1 MTENPAR
8 QAPAEPI
15 AIVGMACRFPDATGP
30 AEFLELVL
38 TGRRAFRRLPPAR
51 LDVSE
56 YGDGE
61 PGFPGPSGLAPGAFG
76 SARAAVLEGW
86 RFDRAA
92 YGVTLAAYQAADP
105 AHWLALETAAR
116 ALADGGFPGGQGLA
130 RDRTGVIIGNTLT
143 GEVSRAAALRTRWP
157 YVRRVLRAALT
168 AGQVSPERHAE
179 VIEHAAAGFLAPFPE
194 IGDDTLA
201 GSLPGAIA
209 DRICGHFGFRGGG
222 HAVDAAHSSSLL
234 AIAAAC
240 SALATGDLDAAI
252 AGGVDISL
260 DPFELA
266 GLAGTGVLASGEMR
280 VFDARPTGFLPGE
293 GCGLT
298 VLMRAAEA
306 RSAGVPVYAEIAGWG
321 VSSAGNPA
329 LTKPGSASL
338 LLALRR
344 AYHRARVDPSDVQL
358 IEGDGTGTASGD
370 LAELTSLAEIRQASP
385 RLAALGSVK
394 ANIGHTKAAA
404 GAAGLIKATLAIAA
418 GIIPPATGCA
428 RPHPLIASE
437 DARLRAPGAAEP
449 WLERIRLAGVT
460 SVGPGGASVHLI
472 LRRTRDGRRRRAPG
486 LPVLQASTGS
496 PDHAAWAG
504 AGVRAGGRGKTPGA
518 DLSRSDTPARGTP
531 APPPAAVLA
540 QPPGVEAFAVSG
552 PDRQA
557 LAGELTRIA
566 ELAPW
571 LSDGEL
577 HDLACQYGRATAS
590 PDCVRAGLVA
600 DSQDQLAQA
609 AREAL
614 ALLAGL
620 DRGKL
625 VTAPGIVMADRGRG
639 RVALLFPGEGSLPP
653 RPAHPGSGPGAG
665 AHDPALDPAVVAA
678 SLSALAWVNGLGVT
692 AVAAAGHGLGEITGL
707 VWAGCLTEAG
717 ATRLVTQRA
726 ALLAVPPAEPTALV
740 CVDAGGPESEALCAA
755 SGLVIAAYNGPRC
768 HVLAGPAAAVRDLAE
783 RLAEDGVPARLLD
796 SPIALYSPAMAD
808 RVTPM
813 RSVVR
818 EFSFRPPARRLIS
831 TVTGAEVTSG
841 DDIAAML
848 CTQLTSP
855 VLFARALERIA
866 AEADLLIETGPGRKL
881 SCLAADCS
889 DLPAFSLAAGRRD
902 ESATAHAAAALF
914 GSGAVPTLAPLFAGR
929 LARPIDIWRERIFIP
944 SPCGAPATD
953 GDSTGAGR
961 QATDGDMTG
970 RVSPATH
977 GSTARTGTARSS
989 TARSG
994 AALSGATLS
1003 GAGSSTA
1010 GGAAADGDPAPSRE
1024 RPAGQARSAVGWPA
1038 ADDGP
1043 VAGEA
1048 PTAGGHSTADGGPGT
1063 SGEPATGQIRTTD
1076 GGRTANGGLMAGRVL
1091 TTDDAPEGATQ
1102 ARDTSIAADTTAADS
1117 HRSRAEPPAPAPAH
1131 ARQLGSVAGRDAA
1144 APEAPDR
1151 PATGQP
1157 GGSGPTASNAAPG
1170 AIPAPGAA
1178 TASGATARSTT
1189 ADPDTRTAP
1198 EPTASSTTAVPG
1210 VPTAPEPTAA
1220 RPGGPATTADA
1231 TSGNAAARPG
1241 NATGPIGPAPDS
1253 VTTDSAT
1260 TDSLAIGTAATA
1272 DDLEPPG
1279 AAPWARCFTEE
1290 RRPVT
1295 PPSPGLK
1302 DSWQVRASAATP
1314 YGENE
1319 RHVFADDAAADTVL
1333 ALLGDPAEPAT
1344 SAGLLGVARDALR
1357 TGRLVAI
1364 VPGSGLTGL
1373 CASLHVENPALG
1385 ITLIRVQPGHGLEAA
1400 RRFATATPGQF
1411 REVILDES
1419 GAATEP
1425 VMVATEPAED
1435 GTFPLGPADVVLLSG
1450 ITRAGDLACATSL
1463 ASRGAAL
1470 AVIAPPGPED
1480 PRMATLLTR
1489 LRSAGIRVSRK
1500 KADLTDP
1507 GQVTAAVRS
1516 LERGLGP
1523 VTAVV
1528 HAAASGPVE
1537 RCARLSEPTL
1547 RSFLGSQRARFGN
1560 VIGAVAMERV
1570 RVLVTFGSVAAR
1582 YGRAG
1587 GACDALASG
1596 LLAEQAARRA
1606 EASPRCRVLHLDWAP
1621 WAEPDHGDQAG
1632 SRPGAATLPGQAAP
1646 IPVEDGSRLL
1656 LSLLTTA
1663 DVPARAAVHGR
1674 LGVPAPRAVRP
1685 GLAGPTVRG
1694 RFGETV
1700 RAYYPGVELVADT
1713 RLSVLADPYLTDY
1726 RIDDLPMLP
1735 AAMVLEAMAQAATA
1749 LAGRELRHLTDVQL
1763 AAPVLLLGRAGH
1775 EEAVIRVCALRV
1787 GDTVETVLRCAE
1799 TGFRLDHARAVFAA
1813 AGRPAPPSSS
1823 AGWAAGPGRGTEGVA
1838 PGAMV
1843 DGTDLY
1849 GQVFFQTGR
1858 FRRVA
1863 FLPEASS
1870 RACRAL
1876 VRGGDDLPWF
1886 GAVPGPVDA
1895 PLVLGS
1901 PGLNDA
1907 TLHVLQACLPHRRLL
1922 VTGCES
1928 VTFSGREVRGALRV
1942 QSVRRPPMA
1951 GDAAGVWDVVA
1962 ADATGQP
1969 VVAWQGVRLRDVGA
1983 LAPAGAWHPA
1993 LLAISMEARAAEF
2006 GLDPA
2011 LRAVISCAAP
2021 PRVSGATPPGGSQ
2034 GTGRPGSARD
2044 GNARDGSARDG
2055 SAGTDGAAI
2064 ADDGLGGDGLV
2075 WADRAEGTGPLEGFE
2090 LTVRASRPVACRW
2103 QAVGGLAGGNALLDE
2118 ALIGLR
2124 DQLAARLREPPAAL
2138 EARLATIAAALA
2150 ALGRVPGTLLRAEG
2164 ACDAGW
2170 ILVRGRDM
2178 AVASAVTQ
2186 LSGVGTP
2193 VAVALASLLT
2203 WPGTAGPGKAGPGG
2217 RGERL
2222 TTSGC

>member
-1 MTENPAR
+1 MTENPAH

-15 AIVGMACRFPDATGP
+15 AVVGMACRFPDATGP

-56 YGDGE
+56 YGEGE
-61 PGFPGPSGLAPGAFG
+61 PGFPGSSGLAPGAFG
-76 SARAAVLEGW
+76 SARAALLEGW

-143 GEVSRAAALRTRWP
+143 GEVSRATALRTRWP
-157 YVRRVLRAALT
+157 YVRRVLRAALV
-168 AGQVSPERHAE
+168 AGEVSPERHAE

-194 IGDDTLA
+194 ISDDTLA

-234 AIAAAC
+234 AVAAAC
-240 SALATGDLDAAI
+240 SALAAGDLDAAI

-266 GLAGTGVLASGEMR
+266 GLAGTGVLASGDMR

-437 DARLRAPGAAEP
+437 DARLRAPGTAEP
-449 WLERIRLAGVT
+449 WPERIRLAGVT

-486 LPVLQASTGS
+486 LPQLQPGTGS
-496 PDHAAWAG
+496 PASTAG
-504 AGVRAGGRGKTPGA
+504 AGTGAGAGGRAPGA
-518 DLSRSDTPARGTP
+518 DLSRSVTPARGNP

-540 QPPGVEAFAVSG
+540 HTPRVEAFAVSG
-552 PDRQA
+552 TDRQA
-557 LAGELTRIA
+557 LARELARIA
-566 ELAPW
+566 EVAPW

-577 HDLACQYGRATAS
+577 HDLACQYGRATAV
-590 PDCVRAGLVA
+590 PGYVRAGLVSG
-600 DSQDQLAQA
+600 SQDQLAQA
-609 AREAL
+609 AGEAL

-620 DRGKL
+620 DQGKL
-625 VTAPGIVMADRGRG
+625 ITAPGIVMADRGRG
-639 RVALLFPGEGSLPP
+639 RVALLFPGEGSPP
-653 RPAHPGSGPGAG
+653 PGTAHPGSGTGVS
-665 AHDPALDPAVVAA
+665 AHDPAVHQAVVGA
-678 SLSALAWVNGLGVT
+678 SLSALEWLHGLGVT
-692 AVAAAGHGLGEITGL
+692 AVAAAGYGLGEITGL
-707 VWAGCLTEAG
+707 VWAGCLTEAE
-717 ATRLVTQRA
+717 AARLVTQRA
-726 ALLAVPPAEPTALV
+726 ALLAVPSAEQTALV
-740 CVDAGGPESEALCAA
+740 CVDAGRSESEALCAD

-768 HVLAGPAAAVRDLAE
+768 HVLAGPAAAVHDLAQ

-796 SPIALYSPAMAD
+796 SPVALYSPAMAD
-808 RVTPM
+808 RVAPM
-813 RSVVR
+813 RNVVR
-818 EFSFRPPARRLIS
+818 GFSFRPPARRLIS
-831 TVTGAEVTSG
+831 TVTGTGVTAG

-848 CTQLTSP
+848 CAQLTSP
-855 VLFARALERIA
+855 VLFARALERAA
-866 AEADLLIETGPGRKL
+866 AEADLLIETGPGRRL

-889 DLPAFSLAAGRRD
+889 DLPAFSLAAGRPD
-902 ESATAHAAAALF
+902 ERATAHAAAALF

-929 LARPIDIWRERIFIP
+929 LARPIDIWRERVFIP
-944 SPCGAPATD
+944 SPCGAPAAE

-970 RVSPATH
+970 RGGPATH
-977 GSTARTGTARSS
+977 GDTASGSSASSGT
-989 TARSG
+989 RSG
-994 AALSGATLS
+994 
-1003 GAGSSTA
+1003 TA
-1010 GGAAADGDPAPSRE
+1010 GGGPAPRGTLPAHGTPAPEGTQAEPSGSPADGDSMAAGTAADGPAP
-1024 RPAGQARSAVGWPA
+1024 AGRHA
-1038 ADDGP
+1038 AGGGP
-1043 VAGEA
+1043 VAEGARGGSDGIATDAGPARDSGSGGREA
-1048 PTAGGHSTADGGPGT
+1048 VTPVQGQADGAARAGG
-1063 SGEPATGQIRTTD
+1063 PAT
-1076 GGRTANGGLMAGRVL
+1076 
-1091 TTDDAPEGATQ
+1091 DAP
-1102 ARDTSIAADTTAADS
+1102 ART
-1117 HRSRAEPPAPAPAH
+1117 
-1131 ARQLGSVAGRDAA
+1131 SVASQDAA
-1144 APEAPDR
+1144 AAKE
-1151 PATGQP
+1151 ATGQP
-1157 GGSGPTASNAAPG
+1157 SPGQPGRPGPAARRAPASATAPGGATAPGATAPGATATASTTATPGTPAAPG
-1170 AIPAPGAA
+1170 EAAFGPAGPA
-1178 TASGATARSTT
+1178 TAGGTAARTT
-1189 ADPDTRTAP
+1189 SDTA
-1198 EPTASSTTAVPG
+1198 
-1210 VPTAPEPTAA
+1210 AA
-1220 RPGGPATTADA
+1220 RPGGPAGPGSPAASGEPRSARPTPRHGTTTGSPDSDNPA
-1231 TSGNAAARPG
+1231 TSGDPTEQAGDRSRVPGTRPG
-1241 NATGPIGPAPDS
+1241 FQ
-1253 VTTDSAT
+1253 
-1260 TDSLAIGTAATA
+1260 
-1272 DDLEPPG
+1272 DDQEPPG
-1279 AAPWARCFTEE
+1279 AAPWVRCFTGE
-1290 RRPVT
+1290 RRPAT
-1295 PPSPGLK
+1295 PPSPGIT
-1302 DSWQVRASAATP
+1302 DSWHIRASAATA
-1314 YGENE
+1314 YGKND
-1319 RHVFADDAAADTVL
+1319 RQVFAHDAAADTVL
-1333 ALLGDPAEPAT
+1333 ALLGDPAEPGT
-1344 SAGLLGVARDALR
+1344 SADLLGAARDALR

-1364 VPGSGLTGL
+1364 APGPGLTGL

-1385 ITLIRVQPGHGLEAA
+1385 ITLIRALPGHGLHAA
-1400 RRFATATPGQF
+1400 RRFAAATPGLF
-1411 REVILDES
+1411 REVILDEPGAATES

-1470 AVIAPPGPED
+1470 AVIAPPGAED
-1480 PRMATLLTR
+1480 PRMAALLTR
-1489 LRSAGIRVSRK
+1489 LRSAGVRVSRK
-1500 KADLTDP
+1500 KADLADP
-1507 GQVTAAVRS
+1507 GQVAAAVRS

-1547 RSFLGSQRARFGN
+1547 RAFLSSQRARFGN

-1570 RVLVTFGSVAAR
+1570 RVLVTFGSIAAR

-1606 EASPRCRVLHLDWAP
+1606 EAWPRCRVLHLDWAP
-1621 WAEPDHGDQAG
+1621 WAEPEHAEPAG
-1632 SRPGAATLPGQAAP
+1632 GPEAGPQPGQAAP
-1646 IPVEDGSRLL
+1646 IPVAEGSRLL

-1663 DVPARAAVHGR
+1663 DMPARAAVHGR
-1674 LGVPAPRAVRP
+1674 LGLPAPQGVRP
-1685 GLAGPTVRG
+1685 GPAAPAARG
-1694 RFGETV
+1694 RFGEAT

-1713 RLSVLADPYLTDY
+1713 RLSVRADPYLADY

-1735 AAMVLEAMAQAATA
+1735 AAMVLEAMAQTAAA
-1749 LAGRELRHLTDVQL
+1749 LAGRELRHVTGVQL
-1763 AAPVLLLGRAGH
+1763 AAPVLLLGRTGH
-1775 EEAVIRVCALRV
+1775 EEAVIRVCALRA

-1799 TGFRLDHARAVFAA
+1799 TGFRLDHARAVFTAA
-1813 AGRPAPPSSS
+1813 RPATAPSPG
-1823 AGWAAGPGRGTEGVA
+1823 GWAAGPGRGTGGVA

-1922 VTGCES
+1922 ATGCES

-1942 QSVRRPPMA
+1942 QAVRRLPAA
-1951 GDAAGVWDVVA
+1951 GDAPGLWDVVA

-1969 VVAWQGVRLRDVGA
+1969 VVTWQGVQLRDVGA

-2011 LRAVISCAAP
+2011 LRAVISCGAP
-2021 PRVSGATPPGGSQ
+2021 PREAGRPGGARNEGRWGGGWDTRTGGTGPGGSGQ
-2034 GTGRPGSARD
+2034 G
-2044 GNARDGSARDG
+2044 
-2055 SAGTDGAAI
+2055 
-2064 ADDGLGGDGLV
+2064 
-2075 WADRAEGTGPLEGFE
+2075 WADRAEGTGPLAGFE
-2090 LTVRASRPVACRW
+2090 LTVQASRPVACRW
-2103 QAVGGLAGGNALLDE
+2103 QAVGEPAAGNALLDE
-2118 ALIGLR
+2118 ALIGVR
-2124 DQLAARLREPPAAL
+2124 DQLAARLREPSAAL

-2150 ALGRVPGTLLRAEG
+2150 ALGRVPGTPLRAED

-2170 ILVRGRDM
+2170 IVVRARDM
-2178 AVASAVTQ
+2178 AAASAVTR
-2186 LSGVGTP
+2186 LSGVDTP
-2193 VAVALASLLT
+2193 VAVALASLPAR
-2203 WPGTAGPGKAGPGG
+2203 PGTAGPGTAGPGPARHAG
-2217 RGERL
+2217 PHVDAPL
-2222 TTSGC
+2222 A

>member
-38 TGRRAFRRLPPAR
+38 TGRRAFRRMPPAR

-76 SARAAVLEGW
+76 SARAALLEGW

-168 AGQVSPERHAE
+168 AGQVSPDRHAE

-240 SALATGDLDAAI
+240 SALAAGDLDAAI

-486 LPVLQASTGS
+486 LPLLQASTGR
-496 PDHAAWAG
+496 PGHAAWAG

-531 APPPAAVLA
+531 APRPAAVLA
-540 QPPGVEAFAVSG
+540 QTPGVEAFAVSG

-653 RPAHPGSGPGAG
+653 RPAHPGSGTGAG
-665 AHDPALDPAVVAA
+665 AHDPALHPAVVAA
-678 SLSALAWVNGLGVT
+678 SLSALAWLNGLGVT

-726 ALLAVPPAEPTALV
+726 ALLAVPSAEPTALV

-796 SPIALYSPAMAD
+796 SPIALYSPALAD

-855 VLFARALERIA
+855 VLFARALERTA

-889 DLPAFSLAAGRRD
+889 DLPAFSLASGRRD

-977 GSTARTGTARSS
+977 GSTARTGA
-989 TARSG
+989 ARSG
-994 AALSGATLS
+994 MPEAALPEVARPEVARPQAAPRQAAPEAAPPTGPPRTATPRRAESVRRVKSARRL
-1003 GAGSSTA
+1003 GGLRWMTA
-1010 GGAAADGDPAPSRE
+1010 PWLAKRPQQAAARRRTEVPAPAENSPR
-1024 RPAGQARSAVGWPA
+1024 ARSALRTDAPRRMADSRPADAHDGRSPRSRRRSRGGPSSHECRWIRCGRPVGRWPWIGPWPWSGAPPSRRESSPVAVALPRTPAKPA
-1038 ADDGP
+1038 AAAPVGARPRHRTRAKPATQPRPRPEDRPRRTRPLEVGSLPGAGP
-1043 VAGEA
+1043 PLEPGRRARVVA
-1048 PTAGGHSTADGGPGT
+1048 GPGT
-1063 SGEPATGQIRTTD
+1063 RPRPGIRAWP
-1076 GGRTANGGLMAGRVL
+1076 R
-1091 TTDDAPEGATQ
+1091 
-1102 ARDTSIAADTTAADS
+1102 ITTAADS
-1117 HRSRAEPPAPAPAH
+1117 HRSQAEPPAPAPAH

-1144 APEAPDR
+1144 APETPDR
-1151 PATGQP
+1151 PAAGQP
-1157 GGSGPTASNAAPG
+1157 GASSARPASTTRPPAPYRPAARPTTSR
-1170 AIPAPGAA
+1170 PGAA
-1178 TASGATARSTT
+1178 GPGTMT
-1189 ADPDTRTAP
+1189 DPDARTAP
-1198 EPTASSTTAVPG
+1198 EPTAATPG
-1210 VPTAPEPTAA
+1210 KPAEHV
-1220 RPGGPATTADA
+1220 GGG
-1231 TSGNAAARPG
+1231 SGR
-1241 NATGPIGPAPDS
+1241 
-1253 VTTDSAT
+1253 
-1260 TDSLAIGTAATA
+1260 A

-1295 PPSPGLK
+1295 PPSPGLT

-1319 RHVFADDAAADTVL
+1319 RHVFVDDAAADTVL

-1364 VPGSGLTGL
+1364 VPGPGLTGL

-1480 PRMATLLTR
+1480 PRMAALLTR

-1606 EASPRCRVLHLDWAP
+1606 EAWPRCQVLHLDWAP

-1632 SRPGAATLPGQAAP
+1632 SRPGAAPLPGQAAP

-1663 DVPARAAVHGR
+1663 DMPARAAVHGR
-1674 LGVPAPRAVRP
+1674 LGLPAPRAVRP
-1685 GLAGPTVRG
+1685 GLASPTVRG

-1763 AAPVLLLGRAGH
+1763 AAPVLLLGTGRPRGGDDPGLRPPGRRHRGNGASLHGDWLPAGPRPGRVRRGGAPRAG
-1775 EEAVIRVCALRV
+1775 ILRRGLGRWPGAGHRGRGPGSHGGRHRPV
-1787 GDTVETVLRCAE
+1787 RAGVLPDRTVPP
-1799 TGFRLDHARAVFAA
+1799 GRLP
-1813 AGRPAPPSSS
+1813 AGGQLACLP
-1823 AGWAAGPGRGTEGVA
+1823 GAGP
-1838 PGAMV
+1838 
-1843 DGTDLY
+1843 
-1849 GQVFFQTGR
+1849 
-1858 FRRVA
+1858 RRRR
-1863 FLPEASS
+1863 P
-1870 RACRAL
+1870 AL
-1876 VRGGDDLPWF
+1876 VRGGA
-1886 GAVPGPVDA
+1886 GAG
-1895 PLVLGS
+1895 
-1901 PGLNDA
+1901 
-1907 TLHVLQACLPHRRLL
+1907 
-1922 VTGCES
+1922 GC
-1928 VTFSGREVRGALRV
+1928 
-1942 QSVRRPPMA
+1942 
-1951 GDAAGVWDVVA
+1951 
-1962 ADATGQP
+1962 
-1969 VVAWQGVRLRDVGA
+1969 
-1983 LAPAGAWHPA
+1983 PAGAGQPGA
-1993 LLAISMEARAAEF
+1993 ERRDTARAP
-2006 GLDPA
+2006 GMP
-2011 LRAVISCAAP
+2011 AAP
-2021 PRVSGATPPGGSQ
+2021 PP
-2034 GTGRPGSARD
+2034 
-2044 GNARDGSARDG
+2044 
-2055 SAGTDGAAI
+2055 AGH
-2064 ADDGLGGDGLV
+2064 
-2075 WADRAEGTGPLEGFE
+2075 
-2090 LTVRASRPVACRW
+2090 
-2103 QAVGGLAGGNALLDE
+2103 
-2118 ALIGLR
+2118 
-2124 DQLAARLREPPAAL
+2124 RLRVGHVQR
-2138 EARLATIAAALA
+2138 AR
-2150 ALGRVPGTLLRAEG
+2150 G
-2164 ACDAGW
+2164 ARR
-2170 ILVRGRDM
+2170 I
-2178 AVASAVTQ
+2178 
-2186 LSGVGTP
+2186 
-2193 VAVALASLLT
+2193 
-2203 WPGTAGPGKAGPGG
+2203 AGPGG
-2217 RGERL
+2217 TQAADGR
-2222 TTSGC
+2222 

>member
-15 AIVGMACRFPDATGP
+15 AIVGMACRFPDATGQ

-38 TGRRAFRRLPPAR
+38 TGRRAFRRMPPAR

-76 SARAAVLEGW
+76 SARAALLEGW

-168 AGQVSPERHAE
+168 AGEVSPERHAE

-240 SALATGDLDAAI
+240 SALAAGDLDAAI

-504 AGVRAGGRGKTPGA
+504 AGVRAGGRGKTLGA

-540 QPPGVEAFAVSG
+540 QTPGVEAFAVSG

-653 RPAHPGSGPGAG
+653 RPAHPGSGTGAG
-665 AHDPALDPAVVAA
+665 AHDPALHPAVVAA
-678 SLSALAWVNGLGVT
+678 SLSALAWLNGLGVT

-783 RLAEDGVPARLLD
+783 RLAEDGIPARLLD
-796 SPIALYSPAMAD
+796 SPIALYSPALAD

-813 RSVVR
+813 RSLVR

-855 VLFARALERIA
+855 VLFARALERTA

-977 GSTARTGTARSS
+977 GSTARTGAARSG

-994 AALSGATLS
+994 AE
-1003 GAGSSTA
+1003 SSTA
-1010 GGAAADGDPAPSRE
+1010 DGAAADGDSAPSRE
-1024 RPAGQARSAVGWPA
+1024 RPAGQVRSAVGWPA

-1043 VAGEA
+1043 AAGEA
-1048 PTAGGHSTADGGPGT
+1048 PTAGDRSTADGGPGT
-1063 SGEPATGQIRTTD
+1063 SGKPATDQIGTTD
-1076 GGRTANGGLMAGRVL
+1076 GGRTANGGLMAGRVP
-1091 TTDDAPEGATQ
+1091 TTDDGPAAGERLAADGGPSPEAPAPGQARPANRGPAAGDRLAADQVLMSAGGSAVDDLSDGGGGSDRGRGSGGGPQ
-1102 ARDTSIAADTTAADS
+1102 ARDTSMAADTTAADS
-1117 HRSRAEPPAPAPAH
+1117 HRSLAEPPAPARGH
-1131 ARQLGSVAGRDAA
+1131 TRQLGSVAGLDAA
-1144 APEAPDR
+1144 ARETPDR

-1157 GGSGPTASNAAPG
+1157 GASGPAASNAAAS

-1178 TASGATARSTT
+1178 TAPGATARSKT

-1210 VPTAPEPTAA
+1210 APTASSTRAPAA
-1220 RPGGPATTADA
+1220 GSPASGSPARGGPARGGHSPGKPAGDLGGG
-1231 TSGNAAARPG
+1231 SGR
-1241 NATGPIGPAPDS
+1241 
-1253 VTTDSAT
+1253 
-1260 TDSLAIGTAATA
+1260 A

-1290 RRPVT
+1290 RLAVT
-1295 PPSPGLK
+1295 PPSPGLT

-1314 YGENE
+1314 YGEKE
-1319 RHVFADDAAADTVL
+1319 RHVFAADAAADTVL

-1344 SAGLLGVARDALR
+1344 
-1357 TGRLVAI
+1357 
-1364 VPGSGLTGL
+1364 
-1373 CASLHVENPALG
+1373 
-1385 ITLIRVQPGHGLEAA
+1385 
-1400 RRFATATPGQF
+1400 
-1411 REVILDES
+1411 
-1419 GAATEP
+1419 
-1425 VMVATEPAED
+1425 
-1435 GTFPLGPADVVLLSG
+1435 
-1450 ITRAGDLACATSL
+1450 
-1463 ASRGAAL
+1463 
-1470 AVIAPPGPED
+1470 
-1480 PRMATLLTR
+1480 
-1489 LRSAGIRVSRK
+1489 
-1500 KADLTDP
+1500 
-1507 GQVTAAVRS
+1507 TAACS
-1516 LERGLGP
+1516 AWPG
-1523 VTAVV
+1523 T
-1528 HAAASGPVE
+1528 
-1537 RCARLSEPTL
+1537 RCA
-1547 RSFLGSQRARFGN
+1547 
-1560 VIGAVAMERV
+1560 
-1570 RVLVTFGSVAAR
+1570 
-1582 YGRAG
+1582 
-1587 GACDALASG
+1587 
-1596 LLAEQAARRA
+1596 
-1606 EASPRCRVLHLDWAP
+1606 
-1621 WAEPDHGDQAG
+1621 
-1632 SRPGAATLPGQAAP
+1632 
-1646 IPVEDGSRLL
+1646 
-1656 LSLLTTA
+1656 
-1663 DVPARAAVHGR
+1663 
-1674 LGVPAPRAVRP
+1674 
-1685 GLAGPTVRG
+1685 
-1694 RFGETV
+1694 
-1700 RAYYPGVELVADT
+1700 
-1713 RLSVLADPYLTDY
+1713 
-1726 RIDDLPMLP
+1726 
-1735 AAMVLEAMAQAATA
+1735 
-1749 LAGRELRHLTDVQL
+1749 
-1763 AAPVLLLGRAGH
+1763 
-1775 EEAVIRVCALRV
+1775 
-1787 GDTVETVLRCAE
+1787 
-1799 TGFRLDHARAVFAA
+1799 
-1813 AGRPAPPSSS
+1813 
-1823 AGWAAGPGRGTEGVA
+1823 
-1838 PGAMV
+1838 
-1843 DGTDLY
+1843 
-1849 GQVFFQTGR
+1849 
-1858 FRRVA
+1858 
-1863 FLPEASS
+1863 
-1870 RACRAL
+1870 
-1876 VRGGDDLPWF
+1876 
-1886 GAVPGPVDA
+1886 
-1895 PLVLGS
+1895 
-1901 PGLNDA
+1901 
-1907 TLHVLQACLPHRRLL
+1907 
-1922 VTGCES
+1922 
-1928 VTFSGREVRGALRV
+1928 
-1942 QSVRRPPMA
+1942 
-1951 GDAAGVWDVVA
+1951 
-1962 ADATGQP
+1962 
-1969 VVAWQGVRLRDVGA
+1969 
-1983 LAPAGAWHPA
+1983 
-1993 LLAISMEARAAEF
+1993 
-2006 GLDPA
+2006 
-2011 LRAVISCAAP
+2011 
-2021 PRVSGATPPGGSQ
+2021 PGGSS
-2034 GTGRPGSARD
+2034 RSCRDPG
-2044 GNARDGSARDG
+2044 
-2055 SAGTDGAAI
+2055 
-2064 ADDGLGGDGLV
+2064 
-2075 WADRAEGTGPLEGFE
+2075 
-2090 LTVRASRPVACRW
+2090 
-2103 QAVGGLAGGNALLDE
+2103 
-2118 ALIGLR
+2118 
-2124 DQLAARLREPPAAL
+2124 
-2138 EARLATIAAALA
+2138 
-2150 ALGRVPGTLLRAEG
+2150 
-2164 ACDAGW
+2164 
-2170 ILVRGRDM
+2170 
-2178 AVASAVTQ
+2178 
-2186 LSGVGTP
+2186 
-2193 VAVALASLLT
+2193 
-2203 WPGTAGPGKAGPGG
+2203 
-2217 RGERL
+2217 
-2222 TTSGC
+2222 